1 MLRIHQWRER
11 SVTVVKVEGRL
22 GGPWVA
28 EFERILLET
37 GGAQE
42 LVLDVGDLTHVDAE
56 GLQALRV
63 AIARGARLRSASGFV
78 SCLLK
83 GPGGTSGSSSPA

>member
-1 MLRIHQWRER
+1 MLRIHQWYEG
-11 SVTVVKVEGRL
+11 SVTVIKAEGRL

-28 EFERILLET
+28 ELERILLET
-37 GGAQE
+37 AGAQE
-42 LVLDVGDLTHVDAE
+42 RVLDLEDLTHVDAE

-63 AIARGARLRSASGFV
+63 AITRGARLRSVSGFV

-83 GPGGTSGSSSPA
+83 GPGGAGSSSPG